1 MPRWD
6 DPRGRHDA
14 ERGRWRRDLMRER
27 GGPPGR
33 ERRSFGDDNPD
44 RFEVRGEDLW
54 RHDRHAG
61 PYDQDRIAYRRRY
74 EDAGSAGYDRPGR
87 SREDETSAV
96 HGGEPYAY
104 AGQEYGQ
111 EGFHADGA
119 PNWGAGLDGE
129 RRANFDFD
137 DPGVGQSQAGYGSS
151 AQTQVDPEFDPDYLH
166 WRDAQL
172 RAHDRDYQ
180 NWRDEQQRQYD
191 EQYRQFRSERQRNFG
206 RAFHEWRSQRG
217 EPPAGGQEGEDR

>member
-14 ERGRWRRDLMRER
+14 ERGRWRRDPMRER
-27 GGPPGR
+27 GGVQGR
-33 ERRSFGDDNPD
+33 ERRAFSDDD
-44 RFEVRGEDLW
+44 ELRRFDDEPW
-54 RHDRHAG
+54 RHDRHAALH
-61 PYDQDRIAYRRRY
+61 DQDRVAYRRRY
-74 EDAGSAGYDRPGR
+74 EDAGSAGYDRRWGAP
-87 SREDETSAV
+87 EDETSPV

-104 AGQEYGQ
+104 AGQEYGL
-111 EGFHADGA
+111 EHYESGA
-119 PNWGAGLDGE
+119 VPDLGKGLHTD

-137 DPGVGQSQAGYGSS
+137 DPGVGQSQTGYGST
-151 AQTQVDPEFDPDYLH
+151 AQTRVDPEFDPDYLR

-172 RAHDRDYQ
+172 RNHDRDYQ
-180 NWRDEQQRQYD
+180 DWRQDQMRQYD

-217 EPPAGGQEGEDR
+217 DAPPSGGQNGEER